1 MMKRASDIVS
11 QFKRLHHHK
20 PVKRDLKV
28 GKAPGTVT
36 YLGRRAGGK
45 SHIDSLLYDPV
56 DCRKSAV
63 ADIAAL
69 ASPPAEGQTQW
80 INIVG
85 LSDEALMGDLGRAI
99 GLNTLVVEDIVNT
112 EQRPKMDEYEDYLF
126 LVFKMLYPDGKGR
139 IVREHVALVLKERQ
153 VFVYQEVEADVFD
166 GVRSR
171 IEGHSGR
178 IRSRGADYLLF
189 ALVDA
194 LIDNYFL
201 VLDIIQ
207 AQMDEL
213 EQEVYTRPRTET
225 ALKIQQLRKD
235 VITLRGWISPARELV
250 ARLISTE
257 SPLISKDTRVFLKD
271 ALDHAT
277 EIQET
282 LHIQR
287 ELAFSI
293 MELYMSNV
301 SNKMNEV
308 MKVLTIMASIFIPLT
323 FLAGIYGMNF
333 KNMPELE
340 WEYGYFAVLGV
351 MFLLLVGMLVFFKR
365 KDWL

>member
-1 MMKRASDIVS
+1 MIKKASGIAS
-11 QFKRLHHHK
+11 QLKRLHSHK

-36 YLGRRAGGK
+36 YLGRRAGEK
-45 SHIDSLLYDPV
+45 SHIDSLLYDHTALQKEV
-56 DCRKSAV
+56 VS
-63 ADIAAL
+63 DIGVL
-69 ASPPAEGQTQW
+69 ASPPGQAQTQW
-80 INIVG
+80 VNIVG
-85 LSDEALMGDLGRAI
+85 LSDEALMGELGKAI

-126 LVFKMLYPDGKGR
+126 LVLKMLYPDGKGK
-139 IVREHVALVLKERQ
+139 IVKEHVALLLKQQQ
-153 VFVYQEVEADVFD
+153 VFVYQEVKADVFD

-171 IEGHSGR
+171 IEAHSGR

-201 VLDIIQ
+201 VLDTIQ
-207 AQMDEL
+207 AHMDAL
-213 EQEVYTRPRTET
+213 EKEVYTRPKTET

-235 VITLRGWISPARELV
+235 VITLRGWMSPARELV
-250 ARLISTE
+250 SRLIETE
-257 SPLISKDTRVFLKD
+257 SPLITKDTRVFLRD

-323 FLAGIYGMNF
+323 FIAGIYGMNF

-340 WEYGYFAVLGV
+340 WEYGYFAVLGI
-351 MFLLLVGMLVFFKR
+351 MFLLLLGMLVFFKR

>member
-1 MMKRASDIVS
+1 MKKASDIAS
-11 QFKRLHHHK
+11 RFKRLHSHK
-20 PVKRDLKV
+20 PVKRDSKL

-45 SHIDSLLYDPV
+45 SHLESLTYDPA
-56 DCRKSAV
+56 DLRKAV
-63 ADIAAL
+63 VTDIPAL
-69 ASPPAEGQTQW
+69 AAPPGEGQTQW
-80 INIVG
+80 VNIVG
-85 LSDEALMGDLGRAI
+85 LSDEAIMGELGQAI

-112 EQRPKMDEYEDYLF
+112 QQRPKMDEYEDHLF
-126 LVFKMLYPDGKGR
+126 LVLKMLYPDGKGN
-139 IVREHVALVLKERQ
+139 IVGEHVALVLKERQ
-153 VFVYQEVEADVFD
+153 VFVFQEVEADVFD

-189 ALVDA
+189 ARVDA
-194 LIDNYFL
+194 LIDHYFL
-201 VLDIIQ
+201 VLDTIQ
-207 AQMDEL
+207 AHIDEL
-213 EQEVYTRPRTET
+213 ETEVYTRPKTES

-235 VITLRGWISPARELV
+235 VIMLRGWIAPARELV
-250 ARLISTE
+250 SRLIETE
-257 SPLISKDTRVFLKD
+257 SPLISKDTRVFLRD
-271 ALDHAT
+271 VLDHAN

-293 MELYMSNV
+293 MELYMGNV

-333 KNMPELE
+333 KYMPELE
-340 WEYGYFAVLGV
+340 WEYGYFLVLGV
-351 MFLLLVGMLVFFKR
+351 MFLLMVAMLLYFKK

>member
-1 MMKRASDIVS
+1 MKKASDIVS
-11 QFKRLHHHK
+11 QFKRLHSHK
-20 PVKRDLKV
+20 PVKRDLKL

-45 SHIDSLLYDPV
+45 SIIDSLLYDPTV
-56 DCRKSAV
+56 YKKSEV
-63 ADIAAL
+63 TDISAL
-69 ASPPAEGQTQW
+69 ASPPGGQQTQW
-80 INIVG
+80 VNIVG
-85 LSDEALMGDLGRAI
+85 LSEEALMDELGKSI

-126 LVFKMLYPDGKGR
+126 LVLKMLYPDGKGK
-139 IVREHVALVLKERQ
+139 IVKEHVALVLKERQ
-153 VFVYQEVEADVFD
+153 VFVYQEVKADVFN

-171 IEGHSGR
+171 IEEHSGR

-207 AQMDEL
+207 GQMDEL
-213 EQEVYTRPRTET
+213 EKEVYTRPKTET

-235 VITLRGWISPARELV
+235 VITLRGWMSPAKELV
-250 ARLISTE
+250 ARLIGTE
-257 SPLISKDTRVFLKD
+257 SPLISKDTRVFLRD

-323 FLAGIYGMNF
+323 FIAGIYGMNF

-340 WEYGYFAVLGV
+340 WEYGYFMVLGI
-351 MFLLLVGMLVFFKR
+351 MFLLLVGMLVFFRR